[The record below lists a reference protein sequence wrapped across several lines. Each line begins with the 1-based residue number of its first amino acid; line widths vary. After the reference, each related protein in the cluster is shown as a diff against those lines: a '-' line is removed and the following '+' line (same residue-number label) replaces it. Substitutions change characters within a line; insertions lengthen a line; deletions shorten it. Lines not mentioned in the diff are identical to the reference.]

1 MEFRKV
7 SWHDIENICFE
18 LARKIENDGYKADH
32 IIVILR
38 GGLVPASLL
47 GDLLNIKSFYF
58 IDIKFYEAI
67 SKTSSIP
74 RIVKTDLDE
83 NIKGKRLLLVDDVAD
98 TGKTLTVAL
107 NMIMEYEPKE
117 VRVVTLFKKSKT
129 TVIPNYYYANID
141 KWIIFPWEIRETIE
155 ELKDVETLKQ
165 LGYPER
171 YLEYFVREDKD
182 S

>member
-7 SWHDIENICFE
+7 SWNDIESICFE
-18 LARKIENDGYKADH
+18 LAKRIEEDNYEADH
-32 IIVILR
+32 IVVILR

-47 GDLLNIKSFYF
+47 GDMLNIKSFYF

-74 RIVKTDLDE
+74 RIVKVDLDE
-83 NIKGKRLLLVDDVAD
+83 NIKGKKILLVDDVAD

-107 NMIMEYEPKE
+107 NMLIEYEPKE
-117 VRVVTLFKKSKT
+117 IRVLTLFKKSKT

-155 ELKDVETLKQ
+155 EINDETILKQ
-165 LGYPER
+165 LGYPEK
-171 YLEYFVREDKD
+171 YLD
-182 S
+182 SFMKKYKTR